1 MQIQRICWFIVY
13 SSTLILFKE
22 EQINPD
28 PEGWVLDILTDPE
41 VKVVVIENSD
51 CDDDLIN
58 LSKSDNNLT
67 AEKRLQASKDR

>member
-1 MQIQRICWFIVY
+1 M
-13 SSTLILFKE
+13 ILFKE

>member
-1 MQIQRICWFIVY
+1 MHIQRICWFIVY